1 MDCIRLTFNEDR
13 TYGWNVPVT
22 LRSKK
27 PMSVTITLKNG
38 KQLKYDKVEE
48 YQHCYAENWGGCI
61 PNKACIALDN
71 GEFILQPMSNIE
83 FIHVTDAH

>member
-13 TYGWNVPVT
+13 TYSWNVPVT

-38 KQLKYDKVEE
+38 K
-48 YQHCYAENWGGCI
+48 
-61 PNKACIALDN
+61 P
-71 GEFILQPMSNIE
+71 
-83 FIHVTDAH
+83 IHVTDAH